1 MKLSKQSG
9 PLHAAYYLIEAE
21 GEYEKAILEYLAKQN
36 AIDYAWGM
44 RARFN
49 LDELIEGHRING
61 NRQLPSE
68 YPFIMAVNI
77 DHEYNRLT
85 VHFITENMFDQ
96 GCVNMHIS
104 ELKQEVQ
111 ATVRMEAVYDKIKE
125 AYANN
130 EKELT
135 FQDTE
140 TPDPDSRYALHEVQV
155 DILRSNGYNV
165 EWNGPCQWWEV
176 SGWK

>member
-21 GEYEKAILEYLAKQN
+21 GEYEKAVLEYLAKQK

-49 LDELIEGHRING
+49 LDELVEGHRING

-96 GCVNMHIS
+96 
-104 ELKQEVQ
+104 E
-111 ATVRMEAVYDKIKE
+111 
-125 AYANN
+125 
-130 EKELT
+130 
-135 FQDTE
+135 
-140 TPDPDSRYALHEVQV
+140 
-155 DILRSNGYNV
+155 
-165 EWNGPCQWWEV
+165 
-176 SGWK
+176 